1 MLNNKKKKGFTLIEL
16 IIVIAIIA
24 ILAAIAIPKF
34 GDIRRNAA
42 LKSDVANAK
51 VIANAASAL
60 IAEGKIEVP
69 TDNNINIDIIEEVKK
84 EEEEGNN
91 INADSNPD
99 RLATAETIDPSANAK
114 AEVVKYLQNIPKPET
129 SGYTK
134 YVATIDIEGNVEV
147 KMDGKSTKPNGFK
160 LYPNIETGT
169 P

>member
-1 MLNNKKKKGFTLIEL
+1 MIRNRRKKKGFTLIEL

-51 VIANAASAL
+51 VIANGASAL
-60 IAEGKIEVP
+60 IADGTIEVP
-69 TDNNINIDIIEEVKK
+69 ASSQTVEIDKSKTDAIADKIE
-84 EEEEGNN
+84 G
-91 INADSNPD
+91 
-99 RLATAETIDPSANAK
+99 
-114 AEVVKYLQNIPKPET
+114 YLQNIPTPES

-134 YVATIDIEGNVEV
+134 YKVTIDEKGNVKV
-147 KMDGKSTKPNGFK
+147 TMNNGSKDFK
-160 LYPNIETGT
+160 LYPETDTTT